1 MEEMRTNEI
10 MMTIMT
16 NTNNIISLN
25 GDATATPPTS
35 GSVMD
40 LMTRNTNID
49 GQITTVNDTIA
60 TQTTTVDTQTSDN
73 GDNQTLLDS
82 LTPMVEMNA
91 ALTDYYN
98 RNASPITFDQ
108 SIIEMLDGTE
118 FCVADGVPFELYATL
133 ASTGMTNAFV
143 MDLSLRDVAD
153 MNTIYAASQ
162 VPTTLNNPIV
172 SRDRDMSILYKGVGT
187 GQPVSLYYGAVS
199 NPTSMN

>member
-25 GDATATPPTS
+25 GDATAVPPTS

-60 TQTTTVDTQTSDN
+60 AQTSTVDTQTTDN

-82 LTPMVEMNA
+82 LTPMVEMTA

-98 RNASPITFDQ
+98 RNESPITFD
-108 SIIEMLDGTE
+108 
-118 FCVADGVPFELYATL
+118 
-133 ASTGMTNAFV
+133 
-143 MDLSLRDVAD
+143 
-153 MNTIYAASQ
+153 
-162 VPTTLNNPIV
+162 
-172 SRDRDMSILYKGVGT
+172 
-187 GQPVSLYYGAVS
+187 
-199 NPTSMN
+199 

>member
-25 GDATATPPTS
+25 GDATAVPPTS

-40 LMTRNTNID
+40 LMTRNTLID
-49 GQITTVNDTIA
+49 GQITTVNDTIS
-60 TQTTTVDTQTSDN
+60 TQTTTVTTQTTDN
-73 GDNQTLLDS
+73 DDNQTLLDS
-82 LTPMVEMNA
+82 LTPMVNNNA

-98 RNASPITFDQ
+98 RNESLLTFEESTID
-108 SIIEMLDGTE
+108 MLDGTQ
-118 FCVADGVPFELYATL
+118 FCVAAGVPFELYATL
-133 ASTGMTNAFV
+133 ASTGMTNAFL

-162 VPTTLNNPIV
+162 VPTNLMNPIV
-172 SRDRDMSILYKGVGT
+172 SRDRDMSILFKGVGT
-187 GQPVSLYYGAVS
+187 GQPVSLYYGAVT
-199 NPTSMN
+199 NPTALN